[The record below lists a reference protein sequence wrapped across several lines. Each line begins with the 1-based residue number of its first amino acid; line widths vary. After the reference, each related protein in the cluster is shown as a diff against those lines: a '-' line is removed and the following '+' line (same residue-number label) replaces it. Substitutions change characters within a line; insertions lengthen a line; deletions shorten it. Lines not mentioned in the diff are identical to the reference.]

1 MFDLATTVEWLVF
14 FDYSIRDHLLKK
26 RKKNM
31 SLLFQGFVQ
40 FFVWII
46 LRYFDVLINICEVSD
61 LFHIVFEISVKD
73 QNFSLTL
80 LCTYVSTDTPIFVL
94 DLEQSSSSIYKKNF
108 HF

>member
-1 MFDLATTVEWLVF
+1 
-14 FDYSIRDHLLKK
+14 
-26 RKKNM
+26 M

-94 DLEQSSSSIYKKNF
+94 DLEQSSSSIYKKKF